1 MTWVAANLDT
11 IAAAAWSH
19 LMLSVPAIVAAFLL
33 SLPIAWVA
41 HRHRWTSF
49 TLVTASSLLYAIP
62 SLPLL
67 IVLPMIT
74 GAGVRDPL
82 NVVVAL
88 TLYGVALM
96 VRAGRDALAAVPAG
110 AVTAAVALGYS
121 PIRRFLG
128 VELPLAGPGLLAG
141 LRVVAVSTVA
151 LVTVSAVLGV
161 DSLGMLFID
170 GFQRGI
176 LAEIVAGIVLTVAL
190 ALAVDALLVGLGRL
204 LLPWAA
210 KGAAR

>member
-1 MTWVAANLDT
+1 MNWLANNLDT
-11 IAAAAWSH
+11 LAAALWSH
-19 LMLSVPAIVAAFLL
+19 LLLSLPAIAAAFLL
-33 SLPIAWVA
+33 SLPVAWVA
-41 HRHRWTSF
+41 QRYRWTSF

-67 IVLPMIT
+67 IVLPMVT
-74 GAGVRDPL
+74 GAGVRDRL

-88 TLYGVALM
+88 TLYGIALM
-96 VRAGRDALAAVPAG
+96 VRAGRDALAAVPGG

-121 PIRRFLG
+121 PFRRFLG

-141 LRVVAVSTVA
+141 LRVVSVSTVA

-161 DSLGMLFID
+161 ESLGMLFID

-176 LAEIVAGIVLTVAL
+176 LAEVVTGIVLTVGL
-190 ALAVDALLVGLGRL
+190 ALAIDALLVLLGRV
-204 LLPWAA
+204 LLPWTARRAA
-210 KGAAR
+210 A

>member
-19 LMLSVPAIVAAFLL
+19 LVLSVPAIVAAFLL

-74 GAGVRDPL
+74 GAGVRDSL

>member
-19 LMLSVPAIVAAFLL
+19 LVLSVPAIVAAFLL

>member
-11 IAAAAWSH
+11 IATAAWSH

>member
-19 LMLSVPAIVAAFLL
+19 LVLSVPAIVAAFLL

-74 GAGVRDPL
+74 GAGVRDSL

-210 KGAAR
+210 RGAAR